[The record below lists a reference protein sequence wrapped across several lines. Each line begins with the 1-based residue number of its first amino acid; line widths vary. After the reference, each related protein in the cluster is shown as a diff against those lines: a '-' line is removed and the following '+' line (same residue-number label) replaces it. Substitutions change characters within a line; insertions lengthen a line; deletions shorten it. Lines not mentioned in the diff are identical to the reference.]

1 MVIIGAVLSIGF
13 DDDPSSLKV
22 SINTAGT
29 RIVRSPSI
37 KFSSANL
44 RFKFEDIS
52 LFRVGFCVSCCSS
65 SRSFTSFN
73 KKAFLS
79 LSSSTDKEL
88 ILDSISIIS
97 LCEMF
102 RSSADCAKAKLL
114 KISKNGINLKLFIF
128 PAPLGKH
135 IYKL

>member
-1 MVIIGAVLSIGF
+1 MSGLGDLS
-13 DDDPSSLKV
+13 SVMSL
-22 SINTAGT
+22 IMTAGT
-29 RIVRSPSI
+29 NNI
-37 KFSSANL
+37 SSCWISSNSASL

-52 LFRVGFCVSCCSS
+52 LFREGFCVSCCSS

-102 RSSADCAKAKLL
+102 RSSADCEKAKLL
-114 KISKNGINLKLFIF
+114 KIIINGNNLKIFIF
-128 PAPLGKH
+128 PAPIGKH
-135 IYKL
+135 IDG